1 MYHCNSY
8 TTLSKS
14 AVSVGRRCGYADFS
28 YMVPE
33 PWPSNSSL
41 LLLSNISYT
50 VPAEQQDILCSGP
63 TSHGVTWA
71 AALPFNAS
79 SFIAAASGVR
89 SGGSGRACPVDP
101 SYENGMF
108 CTAYGNPNFGITSYD
123 NILWAWLTI
132 FQLITQEGWTDIMYA
147 TQDAVSTWVWIYY
160 VLLLIFGSFF
170 AVNLAIAVLYV
181 QFIKENGR
189 PPQRSDTMGELTSA
203 ASSVH
208 QLSERQEDGKA
219 VMDLGRQDA
228 KAAGGAGEVGT
239 AAEKASGGNP
249 ALPSLMVAAFTED
262 AAEELHKQ
270 HPLMARDSRRGF
282 DDAMLQA
289 RAKSRGSFAPDAPA
303 SGVSADADGA
313 AASMVP
319 PCNSG
324 STWCSLRLAC
334 YSIQAH
340 R

>member
-1 MYHCNSY
+1 MGC
-8 TTLSKS
+8 
-14 AVSVGRRCGYADFS
+14 RCGYADFS
-28 YMVPE
+28 YMVAE
-33 PWPSNSSL
+33 PWPGNSSL

-50 VPAEQQDILCSGP
+50 VPTDQQGILCSGP
-63 TSHGVTWA
+63 TSQGITWA
-71 AALPFNAS
+71 TPLPFNAS
-79 SFIAAASGVR
+79 SFIAAASGVG
-89 SGGSGRACPVDP
+89 SGGAGRACPVDP

-132 FQLITQEGWTDIMYA
+132 FQLITQEGWTDVMYA

-181 QFIKENGR
+181 QFIKEDTR
-189 PPQRSDTMGELTSA
+189 PPQRKDTMGQLISATS
-203 ASSVH
+203 SMQ
-208 QLSERQEDGKA
+208 QLSELEQEGKGSMKVSKHEQEA
-219 VMDLGRQDA
+219 
-228 KAAGGAGEVGT
+228 AAGPAGKGAGG
-239 AAEKASGGNP
+239 SI
-249 ALPSLMVAAFTED
+249 ALPSLVVAAFTED
-262 AAEELHKQ
+262 AAEELHQQ
-270 HPLMARDSRRGF
+270 HPLMSGDSCRGF

-289 RAKSRGSFAPDAPA
+289 EAVSRGCTVPDGPPA
-303 SGVSADADGA
+303 GGSAAADGA

-324 STWCSLRLAC
+324 SAWSSLRLAC